1 MARLNKGQNGPP
13 SGKFGSVIGSSWR
26 GIYYIKGLQKKITKI
41 RSPLQIAQQNK
52 FAFAVKFLR
61 PVKALLD
68 MGFSRINPGGA
79 TGYNMAISH
88 MVQNSIRGSDP
99 NFEIDYQSVVFC
111 TKGKLSTPETI
122 SMEINEMDLKVSWSV
137 ERGASAS
144 SADTVE
150 LLIFQ
155 PGLCEYQITHQGI
168 KLGNGG
174 LEITLDK
181 HYKGDKVHVYMYL
194 VTSSTWVRKEWSN
207 SVYLGEVKFRD

>member
-1 MARLNKGQNGPP
+1 MARLNKGPNGPP

-26 GIYYIKGLQKKITKI
+26 GIYYIKGLQKKINKA

-61 PVKALLD
+61 SLKTLLD

-99 NFEIDYQSVVFC
+99 DFEIDYQSVVFC
-111 TKGKLSTPETI
+111 TKGKLSTPERTN
-122 SMEINEMDLKVSWSV
+122 MELNGMDLKVSWSV
-137 ERGASAS
+137 ENGASAS
-144 SADTVE
+144 AADTVG

-155 PGLCEYQITHQGI
+155 QESWEYQINPEGI
-168 KLGNGG
+168 KRGDGE
-174 LEITLDK
+174 LEITLEK
-181 HYKGDKVHVYMYL
+181 HYKGDTVHVYLYL
-194 VTSSTWVRKEWSN
+194 TTSSRWVKKEWSD
-207 SVYLGEVKFRD
+207 SVYLGPVKFRD